1 VTGAVVLAGLA
12 GVCGAAAISELLAA
26 PSDPGR
32 VRRARGRHGRL
43 GAMTVV
49 LARLA
54 RRAGVRRAP
63 ADLRARIAA
72 AGDPLGLTARDVMA
86 LKAVGAFAGLLLAI
100 SLVGALPGRLG
111 ILAVLCMPA
120 AGFLVPDLA
129 LARRTRARVATIGH
143 ELADVL
149 DLLRVA
155 VQAGLPVGRAL
166 AEVGARCQ
174 GLLAGELRAAATRMR
189 LGATRAEAF
198 EQLVARCPADGVA
211 TLTPAVTRADRHGA
225 PLAPALEALVAEA
238 RAEQARLLRDGAA
251 RAAPKI
257 QLVVALVLVPAVML
271 LIAAVLVQA
280 LG

>member
-1 VTGAVVLAGLA
+1 MTGAVLLAGLA

-32 VRRARGRHGRL
+32 RRRARGRHGRL

-100 SLVGALPGRLG
+100 SLAGVLPGRLG
-111 ILAVLCMPA
+111 ILAVLCAPA
-120 AGFLVPDLA
+120 AGFLVPDVA
-129 LARRTRARVATIGH
+129 LARRARARVATIGH

-174 GLLAGELRAAATRMR
+174 GLFANELRAAATRMQ

-211 TLTPAVTRADRHGA
+211 TLTSAVTRADRHGA
-225 PLAPALEALVAEA
+225 PLAPALEALVVEA